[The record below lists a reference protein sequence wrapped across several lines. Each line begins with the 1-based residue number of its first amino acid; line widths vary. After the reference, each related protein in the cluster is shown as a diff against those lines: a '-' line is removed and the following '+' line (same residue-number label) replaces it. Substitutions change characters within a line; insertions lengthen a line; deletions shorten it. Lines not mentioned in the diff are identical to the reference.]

1 MIDKAL
7 KLYLETNIIPKYQF
21 LDLAHSGSHVYDVIE
36 KSIEIAQDYNVD
48 LNMVYTVAAFH
59 DVGLIADRARHHII
73 GAQMLFDDE
82 FLKRRFSLEQLNIM
96 KAAVEDHRA
105 SAKEP
110 PRSIYGAIVA
120 EADRSD
126 DMDTVIQRTILFRAK
141 KGESFEKIYPD
152 IYDHIRDKYGDNG
165 YLKVFLETKHTK
177 KMLSDIR
184 NLLKD
189 TDIFKAYVKKIYDH
203 LEQK

>member
-7 KLYLETNIIPKYQF
+7 KLYLETNILPKYQF
-21 LDLAHSGSHVYDVIE
+21 LDLAHSGNHVYDVIE
-36 KSIEIAQDYNVD
+36 KSLEIAQNYNVD

-82 FLKRRFSLEQLNIM
+82 FLKGRFSLEQLNIM
-96 KAAVEDHRA
+96 RAAVEDHRA
-105 SAKEP
+105 SAKAP

-126 DMDTVIQRTILFRAK
+126 DMDTVIRRTILFRAK
-141 KGESFEKIYPD
+141 NDESFQKIYPD
-152 IYDHIRDKYGDNG
+152 IYEHIQNKYGENG

-177 KMLSDIR
+177 KMLFDIR

-189 TDIFKAYVKKIYDH
+189 KKVFKAYVKKIYDQIK
-203 LEQK
+203 QK